1 MESIPPKTGKS
12 FVVQTLQS
20 NLDGVFF
27 FFKVK
32 PEHPFPA
39 KQKKTVNVKVCTR
52 YVSSAATNEKRKEDR
67 VSKAL

>member
-1 MESIPPKTGKS
+1 MLYKLYK
-12 FVVQTLQS
+12 VTLM
-20 NLDGVFF
+20 GFF